1 MSAAA
6 LGKVVE
12 IGLVA
17 SADISEEVLAR
28 DSDAAP
34 SVLWPEQRWLG
45 QLLSTEYTA
54 PGESHSESAPSWMCY
69 ALQALCVVTA
79 LVSVPN
85 IPGDYAEMAGMT
97 EPNVLLYM
105 FAAMLGICMVAP
117 ALPISSAREALRP
130 GGALEQLGVGE
141 IMISAEDARS
151 NARWRKGLLALGA
164 ICPLIGAFLIVSAI
178 FEIPPFGV
186 IGHTPMTQQ
195 LGIGLF
201 GMEWCTVFPV
211 AFSGWLA
218 SMRTA

>member
-85 IPGDYAEMAGMT
+85 VPGDYAEMAGMT

-105 FAAMLGICMVAP
+105 FATMLV
-117 ALPISSAREALRP
+117 SAWSRQLSPSPHRSH
-130 GGALEQLGVGE
+130 LQLGASDTDE
-141 IMISAEDARS
+141 CRRAAPILQTHARLS
-151 NARWRKGLLALGA
+151 RTSGQIRWR
-164 ICPLIGAFLIVSAI
+164 
-178 FEIPPFGV
+178 
-186 IGHTPMTQQ
+186 
-195 LGIGLF
+195 
-201 GMEWCTVFPV
+201 
-211 AFSGWLA
+211 SG
-218 SMRTA
+218 SRRPHRR